1 MGLAKLMKATIILP
15 RIETQDAISRLAD
28 LEWFHPLQNPSEHI
42 NPYYDDLLT
51 KAQRLY
57 QDIDEVVKM
66 LGIPQET
73 GVMATMFKGAP
84 KGKHDY
90 SAEDIQDFIADLE
103 DRSKQIL
110 EGPKKLLEERSK
122 IERQLEEYRNI
133 EAVVGMASTLNL
145 NLDAFRKLRDFF
157 AGLFVID
164 SKDES
169 EIRKSLEDLAIY
181 STKLNE
187 NKTSLTVIGSSEDS
201 ERVLKVLRSFG
212 VNPLQIPTNM
222 PQNPSE
228 AYSLAKAK
236 VKELETRNEQM
247 DKELKKIKQSMLT
260 KLLSLQEAT
269 RVAKD
274 ALEITRKP
282 GGTKNFAVIEGYIPH
297 EMEPKFKKLTSNY
310 VSIIEDVNHAVDH
323 NNNNSHQGK
332 GDKQEPIPT
341 LITNKKYI
349 QNFRVITETQGL
361 PRYGEIDPTPIIA
374 FVWPTFYGLMFAD
387 LGHGLL
393 LFGLG
398 MLFRYRGNGR
408 LRVWGTLIAA
418 SGLAAAI
425 GGLATGEA
433 FGFHFE
439 EIAVLAPL
447 KEIPV
452 LGNIIGLLSVSE
464 LTFEQVLKILEVSVA
479 IGVVHLLMAFFLRLR
494 IDLKE
499 GNKLMVY
506 THDIPAIIMYL
517 AVVSLILA
525 AIGAQYDIIGMF
537 LSWDH
542 NEPVP
547 WLTVLFGDWVTV
559 NLVAKA
565 MPPVIIACIAITI
578 IGGMKEQ
585 KQAIA
590 HGREPEG
597 GGIVGLVVETVMVRT
612 IEMLANT
619 ISYSRL
625 GIMLLVHTAL
635 LVTVI
640 DAYEQS
646 GSLAILIG
654 GNIGIMMIEGLI
666 VYIQTI
672 RLHLYEWFPKWY
684 KSDGVQFK
692 RLVPQMLYTNLVWNH
707 DDDKNNKKKAMKTT
721 TAPTTTTAEA
731 TAATTT

>member
-15 RIETQDAISRLAD
+15 RIETQEAVSRLAA
-28 LEWFHPLQNPSEHI
+28 LEWFHSIQNASEHV

-57 QDIDEVVKM
+57 QEIDEVVKM
-66 LGIPQET
+66 LAIPQET

-90 SAEDIQDFIADLE
+90 AAEDIQGFIADLE
-103 DRSKQIL
+103 DRTKQLL
-110 EGPKKLLEERSK
+110 EGPKKLLEERNK
-122 IERQLEEYRNI
+122 IERQLEEYRNL

-145 NLDAFRKLRDFF
+145 NLDTFGKLHNFF
-157 AGLFVID
+157 AGLFVVD

-212 VNPLQIPTNM
+212 VNPLQIPANM

-236 VKELETRNEQM
+236 VKELEARTEQL
-247 DKELKKIKQSMLT
+247 DKELKKIKQSILT
-260 KLLSLQEAT
+260 KLLSLQEAA

-274 ALEITRKP
+274 VLEITRKP
-282 GGTKNFAVIEGYIPH
+282 GGTKNFAVIEGYIPQK
-297 EMEPKFKKLTSNY
+297 MERKFKKLTSDY
-310 VSIIEDVNHAVDH
+310 VSIIEDVNLTVD
-323 NNNNSHQGK
+323 SHQGE
-332 GDKQEPIPT
+332 GGKQEPLPT
-341 LITNKKYI
+341 LITNKKYTH
-349 QNFRVITETQGL
+349 NFQVITETQGL
-361 PRYGEIDPTPIIA
+361 PRYGEVDPTPIIA

-387 LGHGLL
+387 LGHGIL
-393 LFGLG
+393 LFGFG

-425 GGLATGEA
+425 GGFGTGEM
-433 FGFHFE
+433 FGFHFD
-439 EIAVLAPL
+439 EIAIL
-447 KEIPV
+447 EPV
-452 LGNIIGLLSVSE
+452 AHTLPFVGLLSVSE
-464 LTFEQVLKILEVSVA
+464 LTFDQVIKILEVSVA
-479 IGVVHLLMAFFLRLR
+479 IGVIHLLMAFFLRLR
-494 IDLKE
+494 ASLKQ

-506 THDIPAIIMYL
+506 THDIPAIIQYL

-525 AIGAQYDIIGMF
+525 AIGSQYDIIGMF

-565 MPPVIIACIAITI
+565 MPPVIIACIAVTI
-578 IGGMKEQ
+578 IGAMKEQ
-585 KQAIA
+585 KHAIA

-597 GGIVGLVVETVMVRT
+597 GGLVGIIVETMMVRT

-625 GIMLLVHTAL
+625 GILLLVHTAL
-635 LVTVI
+635 LVTVNNS
-640 DAYEQS
+640 YEQ
-646 GSLAILIG
+646 GGGLAILIG

-692 RLVPQMLYTNLVWNH
+692 KLVPQMLYTNLVWKY
-707 DDDKNNKKKAMKTT
+707 DDEKKAMKKI
-721 TAPTTTTAEA
+721 A
-731 TAATTT
+731 

>member
-1 MGLAKLMKATIILP
+1 
-15 RIETQDAISRLAD
+15 
-28 LEWFHPLQNPSEHI
+28 
-42 NPYYDDLLT
+42 
-51 KAQRLY
+51 
-57 QDIDEVVKM
+57 
-66 LGIPQET
+66 
-73 GVMATMFKGAP
+73 
-84 KGKHDY
+84 
-90 SAEDIQDFIADLE
+90 
-103 DRSKQIL
+103 
-110 EGPKKLLEERSK
+110 
-122 IERQLEEYRNI
+122 
-133 EAVVGMASTLNL
+133 
-145 NLDAFRKLRDFF
+145 
-157 AGLFVID
+157 
-164 SKDES
+164 
-169 EIRKSLEDLAIY
+169 
-181 STKLNE
+181 
-187 NKTSLTVIGSSEDS
+187 
-201 ERVLKVLRSFG
+201 
-212 VNPLQIPTNM
+212 
-222 PQNPSE
+222 
-228 AYSLAKAK
+228 
-236 VKELETRNEQM
+236 
-247 DKELKKIKQSMLT
+247 
-260 KLLSLQEAT
+260 LQEAA

-274 ALEITRKP
+274 VLEITRKP
-282 GGTKNFAVIEGYIPH
+282 GGTRNFAVIEGYIPQ
-297 EMEPKFKKLTSNY
+297 EMEKKFKKLTSDY
-310 VSIIEDVNHAVDH
+310 VSIIEDADLTVD
-323 NNNNSHQGK
+323 SHQGE
-332 GDKQEPIPT
+332 GGKQDPLPT

-349 QNFRVITETQGL
+349 HNFEVITETQGL
-361 PRYGEIDPTPIIA
+361 PRYGEVDPTPIIA

-398 MLFRYRGNGR
+398 ALFRYRGNGR
-408 LRVWGTLIAA
+408 LRLWGTLIMA
-418 SGLAAAI
+418 SGLGATI

-439 EIAVLAPL
+439 EIALLAPL

-452 LGNIIGLLSVSE
+452 LGDLIGLLSVSE
-464 LTFEQVLKILEVSVA
+464 LTFEEVLKILEVSVA
-479 IGVVHLLMAFFLRLR
+479 IGVIHLLLAFFLRLR
-494 IDLKE
+494 ASWKQ

-506 THDIPAIIMYL
+506 THDIPAIIQYL

-565 MPPVIIACIAITI
+565 MPPVIIACIAVTI

-585 KQAIA
+585 KEAIA

-597 GGIVGLVVETVMVRT
+597 GGLVGIVVETMMVRT

-625 GIMLLVHTAL
+625 GIMLLVHSAL
-635 LVTVI
+635 LVTVNNS
-640 DAYEQS
+640 YEQS

-692 RLVPQMLYTNLVWNH
+692 KLVPQMLYTNLVWKY
-707 DDDKNNKKKAMKTT
+707 DDEKKAMKKTV
-721 TAPTTTTAEA
+721 
-731 TAATTT
+731 